1 MYNKLIISI
10 LGLGVFLRIW
20 EYLGNRSM
28 RLEEAS
34 IALNLVNKSFLEL
47 AGPLDPAQFAPLGFL
62 WLERLAVILFGGSEY
77 SLRLFPLLVSII
89 SILLFY
95 KVSSYFLDKTST
107 LLALFIFSIS
117 NVLIY
122 YSSEAKQYSFDVFTT
137 VWLYYLVLKFY
148 QNRTIKNFAILILA
162 GGISIWFAYTSV
174 FVLASVGLVL
184 LIKFF
189 DKKVFLGLSFWAASC
204 LLAYAI
210 NLHLAAESQPLSN
223 FWKFAFAPNPLR
235 SLSHSRWYLDTYLNI
250 SYDTLNMAY
259 LFLPVIILIVAIFY
273 LIKKSKT
280 LTLLLISP
288 ILFAIIA
295 SMSQR
300 YPLIDRF
307 ILFFL
312 PNFLIVLAFG
322 LAQFGKTI
330 QRFIHI
336 PSLISQIL
344 LIALIFYPSLILDI
358 QFLSEP
364 RVIEDIKPVLEFYSK
379 RSQIG
384 DKLYLYYAAEPAFLY
399 YAKRFGLNDIKYTL
413 GRESRKQPAKYRE
426 DLNQLKG
433 QKRVWIIFSHVVKTK
448 LGLLNEEEFFL
459 NYLDSIG
466 KRLDQLSA
474 QGAAVYLYDLSF

>member
-10 LGLGVFLRIW
+10 IGLGIFLRAW

-28 RLEEAS
+28 WLDEAS
-34 IALNLVNKSFLEL
+34 LALNLVNKSFLGL
-47 AGPLDPAQFAPLGFL
+47 AGPLDLAQFAPLGFL
-62 WLERLAVILFGGSEY
+62 WLERVAVILFGGSEY
-77 SLRLFPLLVSII
+77 SLRFFPLIVSIAA
-89 SILLFY
+89 SPLFY
-95 KVSSYFLDKTST
+95 KVSSYFLDKTSI

-137 VWLYYLVLKFY
+137 ALLYYLALKFY

-162 GGISIWFAYTSV
+162 GGISIWFSYTSV

-189 DKKVFLGLSFWAASC
+189 DKKVFLGLSFWAASF

-210 NLHLAAESQPLSN
+210 SLHLAAENQPLSN

-273 LIKKSKT
+273 LFKKSKT
-280 LTLLLISP
+280 LTFLLISP

-344 LIALIFYPSLILDI
+344 LIALIFHPSLN
-358 QFLSEP
+358 
-364 RVIEDIKPVLEFYSK
+364 
-379 RSQIG
+379 IG
-384 DKLYLYYAAEPAFLY
+384 
-399 YAKRFGLNDIKYTL
+399 YT
-413 GRESRKQPAKYRE
+413 
-426 DLNQLKG
+426 
-433 QKRVWIIFSHVVKTK
+433 I
-448 LGLLNEEEFFL
+448 
-459 NYLDSIG
+459 
-466 KRLDQLSA
+466 
-474 QGAAVYLYDLSF
+474 SFRA